1 MPRNSPC
8 AFPNKY
14 RESTDSCCNPYV
26 ATDRLQMTDR
36 MRSAAATSAAGA
48 GRLTVSNLLRRFK
61 SLLRGRKPV
70 EVLARPNF
78 APPPAL
84 ASAGGAILPLPT
96 ESSEDR
102 KREGDRP
109 TGDPITVAAESSVE
123 TMTPDS
129 SEDDCVLK
137 PDNVGQADADV
148 PNDETQPDAEAA
160 APSNGSAAP
169 LDQATKL
176 RELLGNL
183 TVGRVDRST
192 DAAGQF
198 ESIRSELRDLIGLV
212 RREIGEAHDAT
223 DAALTDLKSRGVAHA
238 DSLVQIHEDLNLM
251 HGTQIDSVQHVSELS
266 RALADHTAAQGR
278 LADAVEEL
286 RNRLATEHEAV
297 LGHLMATRRILAAV
311 IIIASVVVTIVTS
324 LAVLVI
330 A

>member
-1 MPRNSPC
+1 M
-8 AFPNKY
+8 
-14 RESTDSCCNPYV
+14 
-26 ATDRLQMTDR
+26 DR
-36 MRSAAATSAAGA
+36 MTSAAATAAHGA

-61 SLLRGRKPV
+61 SLLKGRKPV

-96 ESSEDR
+96 EANDVSKQDEDHPEDTLVSTTSDPPEGTELTGEDAGDHDSVPVIVGGSEQD
-102 KREGDRP
+102 GP
-109 TGDPITVAAESSVE
+109 TAAEPSGAGDE
-123 TMTPDS
+123 I
-129 SEDDCVLK
+129 
-137 PDNVGQADADV
+137 QAD
-148 PNDETQPDAEAA
+148 EAA
-160 APSNGSAAP
+160 NGSVP
-169 LDQATKL
+169 PPDQATKL

-183 TVGRVDRST
+183 TVGRADRSA
-192 DAAGQF
+192 DATEQF
-198 ESIRSELRDLIGLV
+198 DSVKSELRDLIGLV
-212 RREIGEAHDAT
+212 RREIGEAHDST

-251 HGTQIDSVQHVSELS
+251 HGTQVDTVQHVSELS
-266 RALADHTAAQGR
+266 KALADHTAAQGR

-297 LGHLMATRRILAAV
+297 LSHLMATRRLLAAV
-311 IIIASVVVTIVTS
+311 VIIASVVVTIVTS